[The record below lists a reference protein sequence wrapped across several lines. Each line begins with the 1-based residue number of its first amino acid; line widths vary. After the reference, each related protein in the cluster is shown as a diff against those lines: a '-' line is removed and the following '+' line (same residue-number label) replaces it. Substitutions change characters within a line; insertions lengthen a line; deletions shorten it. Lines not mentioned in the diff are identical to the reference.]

1 VRLFRG
7 VTGRL
12 LARSVEIHGGVRNFP
27 NCLPQR
33 RGVALCVSGPNRWR
47 TTTVMAPKIEGPGI
61 GPPAGNPFASD
72 PVQTLRDAARES
84 QQLKQ
89 AIEQAQAGERTP
101 VLRDP
106 ADRRRVPRKI

>member
-1 VRLFRG
+1 
-7 VTGRL
+7 
-12 LARSVEIHGGVRNFP
+12 
-27 NCLPQR
+27 
-33 RGVALCVSGPNRWR
+33 
-47 TTTVMAPKIEGPGI
+47 MAPKTEGPGVD
-61 GPPAGNPFASD
+61 PPAGNPGVSDPVQTD

-106 ADRRRVPRKI
+106 ADRRRVPRKTGQ

>member
-1 VRLFRG
+1 MALETEVPG
-7 VTGRL
+7 VD
-12 LARSVEIHGGVRNFP
+12 
-27 NCLPQR
+27 
-33 RGVALCVSGPNRWR
+33 
-47 TTTVMAPKIEGPGI
+47 
-61 GPPAGNPFASD
+61 PPAGNPGASDPVRRGPAQSNPVQTNLVQTDPVQTDPVQTD

-106 ADRRRVPRKI
+106 ADRRRIPRKT